1 MQTSYPGVYVQ
12 ELPSS
17 VHTIIGVPTSIAAFV
32 GFPALGPANEAVQ
45 IFGWS
50 DYERVFGGL
59 DGSELSYAVYSYYQN
74 GGGEAYAVRAISPGD
89 IKAVAAFAAA
99 STQKP
104 APAPPAKAPPPPP
117 PPSGPPPTTRPG
129 PLAMPAV
136 WAASPGLWGN
146 NVYVYV
152 DPVPAPSAAVGQFAF
167 RAYQAVKGGN
177 GVYTAVGRGVK
188 LSGVTLVKGP
198 NFVSDQLAN
207 LDTPL
212 VAFSDPMNPDSDA
225 TDNAV
230 PDVTGTLGVLFDPTK
245 ATTTQAKT
253 LTVSASGGIAPP
265 LPKSEVT
272 LPAFADGHAGAAAL
286 AAHLGGD
293 PVFGKYQPQV
303 QVIKGPNGQIQLR
316 VILNA
321 FGGAGLVLQFSG
333 DPATALGLTGGSAN
347 VQAYRLQQ
355 GSDPADLSGE
365 TLLGD
370 QLDRTGVYALDTVD
384 IFNLLCLPD
393 LRTLSG
399 GDHLMAAGGA
409 AEYCQRRRAVFIC
422 DLPQGN
428 VTLANA
434 QVWAMTGAPDLG
446 NAYTS
451 YAAAYWPEP
460 IIPDP
465 LKNGLPRQVAVSGF
479 MAGIYGQT
487 DNSRGVWK
495 APAGIAASLSGAED
509 LAYVMN
515 DAQNGTINPL
525 GLNAMRKFP
534 VYGIVP
540 WGARTLQGADEEAS
554 QWKYIPV
561 RRTALYIEE
570 SLYRGL
576 KWAVFEPNAAPLW
589 SSIRLNVTAFLQN
602 MFTQGA
608 FAGTSPK
615 SAYFV
620 SCDATTTTPYD
631 IDAGIVNVIV
641 GFAPLEPAEFVI
653 LSIQQM
659 AQPGS

>member
-32 GFPALGPANEAVQ
+32 GCPARGPVNKAAQ

-74 GGGEAYAVRAISPGD
+74 GGGEAYAVRAISPD
-89 IKAVAAFAAA
+89 DLAAVAAFAPAT
-99 STQKP
+99 TQKP
-104 APAPPAKAPPPPP
+104 LPPPPSKPAPPPP
-117 PPSGPPPTTRPG
+117 PPSGPPATTRPG
-129 PLAMPAV
+129 PPAGAAI

-146 NVYVYV
+146 DVYVYV
-152 DPVPAPSAAVGQFAF
+152 DPVQVADATPDQFSV
-167 RAYQAVKGGN
+167 RAYLAKKGSN
-177 GVYTAVGRGVK
+177 GAYTTVGAPVSLRGV
-188 LSGVTLVKGP
+188 SLVKGP
-198 NFVSDQLAN
+198 NFVSDRLAD
-207 LDTPL
+207 LDSPL
-212 VAFSDPMNPDSDA
+212 IAFADPMNPNSDA
-225 TDNAV
+225 TANSTPA
-230 PDVTGTLGVLFDPTK
+230 VTGSVGASLDPAK
-245 ATTTQAKT
+245 MVSAQAKS
-253 LTVSASGGIAPP
+253 LTVSAAGGSQKLSSSLVLQP
-265 LPKSEVT
+265 
-272 LPAFADGHAGAAAL
+272 FATAQDAAAQLAGA
-286 AAHLGGD
+286 LGAD
-293 PVFGKYQPQV
+293 SVFGKHQPQV
-303 QVIKGPNGQIQLR
+303 TLIKVPGGQVQLR
-316 VILNA
+316 VVLNNPA
-321 FGGAGLVLQFSG
+321 VAGVALTFSG
-333 DPATALGLTGGSAN
+333 DLSGPLGLGGGTAN
-347 VQAYRLQQ
+347 IQAYQLGS
-355 GSDPADLSGE
+355 GSDPTPAGGE

-370 QLDRTGVYALDTVD
+370 QLDRTGIYALDTVD

-393 LRTLSG
+393 LRTFGS
-399 GDHLMAAGGA
+399 GDHLMAASGA
-409 AEYCQRRRAVFIC
+409 AEYCQRRRALFIC
-422 DLPQGN
+422 DLPQGI

-434 QVWAMTGAPDLG
+434 QVWATAGAPGLG
-446 NAYTS
+446 SAYTS

-465 LKNGLPRQVAVSGF
+465 LRNGLPRQVAVSGF

-487 DNSRGVWK
+487 DNARGVWK

-525 GLNAMRKFP
+525 GLNAIRRFP

-589 SSIRLNVTAFLQN
+589 SSIRLNVTSFLQN

-608 FAGTSPK
+608 FAGTSPQ

-631 IDAGIVNVIV
+631 IDSGIVNVVV